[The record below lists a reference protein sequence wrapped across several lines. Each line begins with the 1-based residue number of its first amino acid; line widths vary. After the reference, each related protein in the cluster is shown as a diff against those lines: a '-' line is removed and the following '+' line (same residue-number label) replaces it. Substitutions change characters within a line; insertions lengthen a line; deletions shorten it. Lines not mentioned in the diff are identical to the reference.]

1 MREKERGGYDNSD
14 VDSDD
19 QSEQLLIF
27 SSNRD
32 VCEFGKLLRTY
43 KCDDGTK
50 HGRKKNSKTTCLI
63 TQEEEMKKKKS
74 TKIKRQIMQKKKKA
88 SPEEPEG

>member
-1 MREKERGGYDNSD
+1 MRAEERGGYDNSD

-32 VCEFGKLLRTY
+32 VCEFEKLCVRTNAMM
-43 KCDDGTK
+43 GQNM
-50 HGRKKNSKTTCLI
+50 GEKK
-63 TQEEEMKKKKS
+63 Q
-74 TKIKRQIMQKKKKA
+74 
-88 SPEEPEG
+88 

>member
-1 MREKERGGYDNSD
+1 MVKIMDGDKQQYNDALIAVQYAQMRGGYDNSD

-32 VCEFGKLLRTY
+32 VCEFEKLLRTY

-50 HGRKKNSKTTCLI
+50 HGRKKEK
-63 TQEEEMKKKKS
+63 
-74 TKIKRQIMQKKKKA
+74 
-88 SPEEPEG
+88 